1 MTEHGDTRSSGGAD
15 HDRIVAPAG
24 GDEASRDLRA
34 ERRRD
39 WPVRKFRLGE
49 EPGDNLGNLT
59 TPEERLA
66 MMWPLAVE
74 AWSLA
79 GRPLPRYAR
88 GEAPVAVLR
97 RPASLDNSGLAS

>member
-1 MTEHGDTRSSGGAD
+1 MTEHGATRSSGGSDQGRVVVPAEG
-15 HDRIVAPAG
+15 HEVAS
-24 GDEASRDLRA
+24 EWRA
-34 ERRRD
+34 ERRRA

-79 GRPLPRYAR
+79 GRALPRYSR

-97 RPASLDNSGLAS
+97 SPASHAGPGSAS